1 MEVEHI
7 PNKGQDNNEFP
18 FAYLT
23 SKDKETGEDLVLGT
37 GWESIVKR
45 LGPDWVLK
53 EVNRFNSEGKE
64 RSQEMI
70 DNLRGPERIQKTMKD
85 QNKLEQIFGDE
96 HFVKNYYIYGKD
108 LKGEEGYIVVQKLV
122 PGKSLSSL
130 IGTEYSDTRDMVS
143 KNREE
148 IKEILWGLKK
158 AFIEFGVPIDFHPG
172 NLIKNEKTG
181 NLVIIDTGIPSDE
194 YRVITDSKV
203 TERTVNTMENAYTR
217 LTRMR
222 RYEEYLHLNEEEK
235 DSLDKKFNISDDS
248 YRKRV
253 EEIDRNRIEKN
264 IKIDIDKDPVD
275 KLLDSI
281 FGEREEVNGQEIYDY
296 AIRILGNNQ
305 PTEGQKI
312 ILEELKKQGTTL
324 GNRSYWKSVVDL

>member
-1 MEVEHI
+1 MEIEHI
-7 PNKGQDNNEFP
+7 PNTGQNDNEFP
-18 FAYLT
+18 FVYLP
-23 SKDKETGEDLVLGT
+23 SKDKETGEDVVLGS
-37 GWESIVKR
+37 GWESVVKM
-45 LGPDWVLK
+45 LGPDLVLK
-53 EVNRFNSEGKE
+53 KVNRFNSSGEE

-70 DNLRGPERIQKTMKD
+70 DYLTSPERIHKIMKD
-85 QNKLEQIFGDE
+85 QQRLEDIFGE
-96 HFVKNYYIYGKD
+96 ERFKKNYYINGKD
-108 LKGEEGYIVVQKLV
+108 PEGNDGYMTVQEFV

-130 IGTEYSDTRDMVS
+130 IGTEYLDTKDMVS

-148 IKEILWGLKK
+148 IKEIIWGLKK

-222 RYEEYLHLNEEEK
+222 RYEEYLNLTKDEKNE
-235 DSLDKKFNISDDS
+235 LDIKFNVSDDS

-264 IKIDIDKDPVD
+264 IQIDIDKDPVD
-275 KLLDSI
+275 KLLDNI
-281 FGEREEVNGQEIYDY
+281 FGEREEVNGQEIYDF
-296 AIRILGNNQ
+296 AIKVLGTDQ

-324 GNRSYWKSVVDL
+324 GNRSYWKSVVGL